1 MEDKVIETIMYIKLV
16 SKKKH
21 SIDRIKTHLLKIGDE
36 NVWSIE
42 NLPNLV
48 TVNDCLSD
56 TLKKQNLVRILT
68 CRLYVRII
76 SIN

>member
-16 SKKKH
+16 SKKKQ
-21 SIDRIKTHLLKIGDE
+21 SIDRIKTHLLKIGDG

-56 TLKKQNLVRILT
+56 TLKKQNLMRILT

>member
-1 MEDKVIETIMYIKLV
+1 MEDKVIEIIMYIKLV
-16 SKKKH
+16 SKKKQ
-21 SIDRIKTHLLKIGDE
+21 SIDRIKTHLLKIGDG

-56 TLKKQNLVRILT
+56 TLKKQNLMRILT

>member
-16 SKKKH
+16 SKKKQ
-21 SIDRIKTHLLKIGDE
+21 SIDRIKTHLLKIGDG

-56 TLKKQNLVRILT
+56 TLKKQNLMRILT
-68 CRLYVRII
+68 CRLYVRTI